1 MDKFTSKL
9 MAGSAL
15 CAALLAGCG
24 GGGDGNGGGLGAVTS
39 PPGGGARTITAV
51 ADFIKNLIASNG
63 ENTDPIDINA
73 LTLAA
78 DDSSEPAAVE

>member
-1 MDKFTSKL
+1 MFKLTTKL
-9 MAGSAL
+9 MAGAAL

-24 GGGDGNGGGLGAVTS
+24 GDSSGGGGLGTATP
-39 PPGGGARTITAV
+39 PPGGGEQTITAV